1 VRRRGRDASPSRH
14 HTHRLARL
22 LAALLLLVLAV
33 PPAVVS
39 AHDPE
44 PTYSLTLIPS
54 ATRLEVGQ
62 EVTLTATLKLGDE
75 PIPKTSVSISGTFGV
90 AGGAA
95 GAIAPSPQDTDEQ
108 GQATFTYTSDEPG
121 LLKVKAS
128 VTIDNTTISSDEV
141 TVTWFRVSELTLTP
155 AALFGIA
162 GEEVTLTA
170 TVRAN
175 DGGSAEGAKLTFEV
189 TNGPNKD
196 TKGTATVDKDGIATI
211 TYEGTET
218 WTGSTDTDTVKVTG
232 AGTPVAE
239 ATATVRWLPSS
250 TRISLSPSS
259 ATGTLGLPQ
268 TLTAKVTDAAN
279 RALQGVPVR
288 FLVDNQSQ
296 ATAPTTNSQ
305 GEATFTYTS
314 NQTGHDTITAYIDLN
329 VDGTRQA
336 DEPQATATVNWAG
349 RGGLTLS
356 PVANTLTIGLSQ
368 SLTATLT
375 DAEGEPLAGIMVYFD
390 ITGANTVSRGSSTN
404 ASGVASIS
412 YTGRNFGR
420 DTVSAYA
427 DLNGNNRRDTN
438 EPTATASITWVRNAT
453 LSLAVSA
460 DAPDAGSAVE
470 VTATLADPDGGISGV
485 PIRFSVTGSNAT
497 SGVKMSD
504 ATGKAVFTYTGG
516 NVGTDTVTAYAD
528 FNSNG
533 VRDTG
538 EPSAS
543 VTINWRRPF
552 APADPSPAKSGCVYF
567 LATQHNLCAG
577 FRSYWEQFGGLAV
590 YGMPITEEF
599 VENGVTV
606 QYFERARFEWHPGVW
621 PERYDV
627 LLGLLGNE
635 VTAGRRGEAPFQAV
649 QANPACRYFPETG
662 HNLCGGFR
670 TYWET
675 FGGLSIYGLPI
686 SEEFQEVNPDT
697 GLVYTVQYFERQRFE
712 WHPGEWPERYDVMLG
727 RIGVQVLDARYPNR

>member
-1 VRRRGRDASPSRH
+1 MRRTGRDASPSRH
-14 HTHRLARL
+14 HTYRLARL
-22 LAALLLLVLAV
+22 LAALLLLVLAA

-39 AHDPE
+39 ADDPE
-44 PTYSLTLIPS
+44 PPYSLTLTAS
-54 ATRLEVGQ
+54 AERLEVGQ
-62 EVTLTATLKLGDE
+62 QVTLTAKLTKD
-75 PIPKTSVSISGTFGV
+75 GV
-90 AGGAA
+90 AEKDAE
-95 GAIAPSPQDTDEQ
+95 IAFSITGTVNRTGKLTTDEDGEVTFTHTSNQ
-108 GQATFTYTSDEPG
+108 VGEDDIEATFSLNGQE
-121 LLKVKAS
+121 LA
-128 VTIDNTTISSDEV
+128 SDEV
-141 TVTWFRVSELTLTP
+141 TVTWFRVTQVTLTP
-155 AALFGIA
+155 SESFGI
-162 GEEVTLTA
+162 GGKSVTLTA

-175 DGGSAEGAKLTFEV
+175 DGGSTDGATLNFEV
-189 TNGPNKD
+189 IEGPNEG
-196 TKGTATVDKDGIATI
+196 KGGTVTVEDGTATI
-211 TYEGTET
+211 TYEGTGT
-218 WTGSTDTDTVKVTG
+218 WPANNDTDTVEVTS
-232 AGTPVAE
+232 PSNDDVE
-239 ATATVRWLPSS
+239 VTATVRWVRGPVHI
-250 TRISLSPSS
+250 TLSPNS
-259 ATGTLGLPQ
+259 ATGTLGLPHEV
-268 TLTAKVTDAAN
+268 TARVTDTAN
-279 RALQGVPVR
+279 VAVAGATVR
-288 FLVDNQSQ
+288 FTVTGQNPDTRDVKTNANGV
-296 ATAPTTNSQ
+296 ATLS
-305 GEATFTYTS
+305 YTS
-314 NQTGHDTITAYIDLN
+314 SRTGRDTITAYVDLN
-329 VDGTRQA
+329 MNGSLNSP
-336 DEPQATATVNWAG
+336 DEPEAQATVDWAG

-356 PVANTLTIGLSQ
+356 PTANTLTTGLSQ
-368 SLTATLT
+368 TLTATLT
-375 DAEGEPLAGIMVYFD
+375 DAEGDPIVGIMVYFD

-404 ASGVASIS
+404 ESGVASIS
-412 YTGRNFGR
+412 YTGRNAGS

-427 DLNGNNRRDTN
+427 DLNGNNRRDSN
-438 EPTATASITWVRNAT
+438 EPTATATITWVRNAT

-470 VTATLADPDGGISGV
+470 VIATLADPDGGVSGV
-485 PIRFSVTGSNAT
+485 PIRFSVTGSNST
-497 SGVKMSD
+497 SGVRTSD

-552 APADPSPAKSGCVYF
+552 APADPSPAQPGCVYF

-635 VTAGRRGEAPFQAV
+635 VTEGRRGELPFQAV

-675 FGGLSIYGLPI
+675 FGGLAVYGLPI
-686 SEEFQEVNPDT
+686 SEEFREVNPDT
-697 GLVYTVQYFERQRFE
+697 GVEYTVQYFERQRFE
-712 WHPGEWPERYDVMLG
+712 WHPGEWPERYDVLLG

>member
-39 AHDPE
+39 AE
-44 PTYSLTLIPS
+44 GESLNLKVS
-54 ATRLEVGQ
+54 AQRLEIGQ
-62 EVTLTATLKLGDE
+62 EVTLTATLADSEGNEVVGKPIKFKIEGANPGE
-75 PIPKTSVSISGTFGV
+75 P
-90 AGGAA
+90 
-95 GAIAPSPQDTDEQ
+95 APVNTNDQ
-108 GQATFTYTSDEPG
+108 GQATYTYTGEKVGKDTITAEFTPDEGYPI
-121 LLKVKAS
+121 KS
-128 VTIDNTTISSDEV
+128 NPV
-141 TVTWFRVSELTLTP
+141 TVTWFRVTQVTLTP
-155 AALFGIA
+155 SESFGI
-162 GEEVTLTA
+162 GGKSVTLTA

-175 DGGSAEGAKLTFEV
+175 DGGSTDGAKLNFAV
-189 TNGPNKD
+189 TDGPNE
-196 TKGTATVDKDGIATI
+196 GKDGTVTVEGGTATI
-211 TYEGTET
+211 TY
-218 WTGSTDTDTVKVTG
+218 TGGISWPVNDDTDTVEVTS
-232 AGTPVAE
+232 PSNDDLEV
-239 ATATVRWLPSS
+239 TATVRWVRAPVHI
-250 TRISLSPSS
+250 TLSPTS
-259 ATGTLGLPQ
+259 ATGTLGLPHEV
-268 TLTAKVTDAAN
+268 TATVTDGAN
-279 RALQGVPVR
+279 RAVSG
-288 FLVDNQSQ
+288 
-296 ATAPTTNSQ
+296 ATVHFTVSGQNPDTEDVKTNTN
-305 GEATFTYTS
+305 GEATLSYTS
-314 NQTGHDTITAYIDLN
+314 SRTGRDTITAYVDLN
-329 VDGTRQA
+329 MNGSRNSP
-336 DEPQATATVNWAG
+336 DEPEATATVNWAG

-356 PVANTLTIGLSQ
+356 PAANTLTTGLSQ
-368 SLTATLT
+368 TLTATLT
-375 DAEGEPLAGIMVYFD
+375 DAEGDPIVGIMVYFD

-404 ASGVASIS
+404 ESGVASIS
-412 YTGRNFGR
+412 YTGRNAGS

-427 DLNGNNRRDTN
+427 DLNGNNRRDSN
-438 EPTATASITWVRNAT
+438 EPTATATITWVRNAT

-470 VTATLADPDGGISGV
+470 VTATLADPDGGMSGV

>member
-1 VRRRGRDASPSRH
+1 MRRRGRDASPSRH

-39 AHDPE
+39 AE
-44 PTYSLTLIPS
+44 GESLNLKVS
-54 ATRLEVGQ
+54 AQRLEIGQ
-62 EVTLTATLKLGDE
+62 EVTLTATLADSEGNEVVGKPIKFKIEGANPGE
-75 PIPKTSVSISGTFGV
+75 P
-90 AGGAA
+90 
-95 GAIAPSPQDTDEQ
+95 APVNTNDQ
-108 GQATFTYTSDEPG
+108 GQATYTYTGEKVGKDTITAEFTPDEGYPI
-121 LLKVKAS
+121 KS
-128 VTIDNTTISSDEV
+128 NPV
-141 TVTWFRVSELTLTP
+141 TVTWFRVTQVTLTP
-155 AALFGIA
+155 SESFGI
-162 GEEVTLTA
+162 GGKSVTLTA

-175 DGGSAEGAKLTFEV
+175 DGGSTDGAKLNFAV
-189 TNGPNKD
+189 TDGPNE
-196 TKGTATVDKDGIATI
+196 GKDGTVTVEGGTATI
-211 TYEGTET
+211 TY
-218 WTGSTDTDTVKVTG
+218 TGGISWPVNDDTDTVEVTS
-232 AGTPVAE
+232 PSNDDLEV
-239 ATATVRWLPSS
+239 TATVRWVRAPVHI
-250 TRISLSPSS
+250 TLSPTS
-259 ATGTLGLPQ
+259 ATGTLGLPHEV
-268 TLTAKVTDAAN
+268 TATVTDGAN
-279 RALQGVPVR
+279 RAVSG
-288 FLVDNQSQ
+288 
-296 ATAPTTNSQ
+296 ATVHFTVSGQNPDTEDVKTNTN
-305 GEATFTYTS
+305 GEATLSYTS
-314 NQTGHDTITAYIDLN
+314 SRTGRDTITAYVDLN
-329 VDGTRQA
+329 MNGSRNSP
-336 DEPQATATVNWAG
+336 DEPEATATVNWAG

-356 PVANTLTIGLSQ
+356 PAANTLTTGLSQ
-368 SLTATLT
+368 TLTATLT
-375 DAEGEPLAGIMVYFD
+375 DAEGDPIVGIMVYFD

-404 ASGVASIS
+404 ESGVASIS
-412 YTGRNFGR
+412 YTGRNAGS

-427 DLNGNNRRDTN
+427 DLNGNNRRDSN
-438 EPTATASITWVRNAT
+438 EPTATATITWVRNAT

-470 VTATLADPDGGISGV
+470 VTATLADPDGGMSGV